1 MPLLSADFYARR
13 AMESRRLAE
22 RSTDDGDRAIY
33 DRVATDYERLAN
45 RRTWAL
51 GKLDDRSDRQSRS

>member
-13 AMESRRLAE
+13 AAESRRLAE

-33 DRVATDYERLAN
+33 DRVATNYERLAN
-45 RRTWAL
+45 RNMPE
-51 GKLDDRSDRQSRS
+51 SDEPGEPA